1 MQERKWVV
9 RGRKMEGGGGE
20 KEVTFIK
27 SSGHQTLQKKYYE
40 TCQRERASKRV
51 CERESD
57 PRERERTR
65 TL

>member
-9 RGRKMEGGGGE
+9 RGRKTEGGGGE

-40 TCQRERASKRV
+40 TCERERASERV
-51 CERESD
+51 CERV
-57 PRERERTR
+57 
-65 TL
+65 

>member
-9 RGRKMEGGGGE
+9 RGRKTEGGGGE

-40 TCQRERASKRV
+40 TC
-51 CERESD
+51 
-57 PRERERTR
+57 ERERGGGVWRGRELCESVHLLT
-65 TL
+65 